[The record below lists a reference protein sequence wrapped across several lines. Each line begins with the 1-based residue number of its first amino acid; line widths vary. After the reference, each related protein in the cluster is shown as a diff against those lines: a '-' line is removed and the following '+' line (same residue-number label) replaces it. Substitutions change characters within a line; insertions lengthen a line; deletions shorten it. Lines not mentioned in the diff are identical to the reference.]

1 MRRRSQHCRT
11 SEDAR
16 AYIEQTRLGLA
27 LPYTGTRLG
36 ATGPVRRL
44 PGLTSDVQAVELVFL
59 LLLLFVVAF
68 GALAR
73 KLQVP
78 YPIVLVI
85 AGGLLGFVPGIP
97 RIALNPDVI
106 FFVILPP
113 LLYSAAW
120 VTSWREFSYN
130 LVSILFLAFGLVTFT
145 VIGIAQGAPWL
156 FSGFDWKL
164 GLVLGAVIAP
174 TDALAATSIANR
186 VGISKRV
193 TDLLEGESLVNDAT
207 GLLALE
213 FGVAMVLGHET
224 PTLAAGTLRLA
235 YLTFAGLAV
244 GLITA
249 WIVDWIERH
258 IDDGPIEIAISI
270 LVPYAAYFTADGL
283 HASGVLAVVVCGLY
297 LSRRSS
303 GFFSPGVRLQAW
315 AVWDALTFI
324 LNGLVFVLI
333 GLQLPYV
340 LAGIQEYSR
349 GTLFLVG
356 ALFSGLV
363 IALRLIWM
371 FPGAYLAHWIR
382 TRFLHQT
389 VTMPSARGV
398 VVVGWTG
405 MRGVIALAAAIALP
419 QTLADGSPFPHRN
432 LIIFLAFC
440 VILVTLVLQGLTLPW
455 LVRILG
461 VTDPPGPNI
470 EEETAR
476 REILQAALAYLEESR
491 QKDDAEF
498 DAMYEDLTGH
508 YRQRLT
514 ALTGNEDAEN
524 GVSPE
529 QHKRLLRISREL
541 LRLERKTAVR
551 LRNEGRINDETLRQ
565 LEKEL
570 DLRETGP
577 SHAA

>member
-1 MRRRSQHCRT
+1 M
-11 SEDAR
+11 
-16 AYIEQTRLGLA
+16 
-27 LPYTGTRLG
+27 TGN
-36 ATGPVRRL
+36 
-44 PGLTSDVQAVELVFL
+44 VQAVELVFL

-130 LVSILFLAFGLVTFT
+130 LVSIALLAFGLVTFT
-145 VIGIAQGAPWL
+145 AIGVAQSAHWL

-164 GLVLGAVIAP
+164 GLVLGAVVAP
-174 TDALAATSIANR
+174 TDAIAAVSIAER
-186 VGISKRV
+186 VGIPKPI
-193 TDLLEGESLVNDAT
+193 TDLIEGESLVNDAT

-213 FGVAMVLGHET
+213 FGIAMVLRNET
-224 PTLAAGTLRLA
+224 PTLAGGIVRLA
-235 YLTFAGLAV
+235 YLTFGGIAV
-244 GLITA
+244 GLMTG
-249 WIVDWIERH
+249 WIVNWIERR

-270 LVPYAAYFTADGL
+270 LTPYAAYLTADRL
-283 HASGVLAVVVCGLY
+283 KASGVLAVVVCGLY

-315 AVWDALTFI
+315 AVWDALDFI

-333 GLQLPYV
+333 GLQLPSV
-340 LAGIQEYSR
+340 LGGIHDYSR
-349 GTLFLVG
+349 GTLFLYG
-356 ALFSGLV
+356 ALFSALV
-363 IALRLIWM
+363 IGLRIVWV
-371 FPGAYLAHWIR
+371 FPGAHVAYWIR
-382 TRFLHQT
+382 TRLLHQKMIKPT
-389 VTMPSARGV
+389 PRGV
-398 VVVGWTG
+398 LLLGWTG

-432 LIIFLAFC
+432 LIVFLAFC
-440 VILVTLVLQGLTLPW
+440 VIFVTLVLQGLTLPW

-461 VTDPPGPNI
+461 IADPKGLNL
-470 EEETAR
+470 EEEAAR
-476 REILQAALAYLEESR
+476 REILETAITYLDEERKRDAKEFAAIY
-491 QKDDAEF
+491 DD
-498 DAMYEDLTGH
+498 LSGH
-508 YRQRLT
+508 YRYRLADIAGKQEDAGNDIDPEHHQRLSR
-514 ALTGNEDAEN
+514 
-524 GVSPE
+524 V
-529 QHKRLLRISREL
+529 SREL
-541 LRLERKTAVR
+541 LQLERRCAVR

-565 LEKEL
+565 LEHEL
-570 DLRETGP
+570 DLREAGP
-577 SHAA
+577 DHPE

>member
-1 MRRRSQHCRT
+1 V
-11 SEDAR
+11 
-16 AYIEQTRLGLA
+16 
-27 LPYTGTRLG
+27 TGN
-36 ATGPVRRL
+36 
-44 PGLTSDVQAVELVFL
+44 VQAVELVFL

-85 AGGLLGFVPGIP
+85 AGALLGFVPGIP
-97 RIALNPDVI
+97 RVALNPDII

-130 LVSILFLAFGLVTFT
+130 MVSILLLAFGLVTFT
-145 VIGIAQGAPWL
+145 VIGVAEGAQWL

-164 GLVLGAVIAP
+164 GLVLGAVVAP
-174 TDALAATSIANR
+174 TDALAATSIAKR
-186 VGISKRV
+186 IGMSKRI

-224 PTLAAGTLRLA
+224 PTLAVSTLRLA

-244 GLITA
+244 GLITG
-249 WIVDWIERH
+249 WIVDRIERR
-258 IDDGPIEIAISI
+258 IDDGPIEIALSI
-270 LVPYAAYFTADGL
+270 LVPYAAYLTADRI
-283 HASGVLAVVVCGLY
+283 HTSGVLAVVACGLY

-315 AVWDALTFI
+315 AVWDALNFI

-340 LAGIQEYSR
+340 LAGIHDYSR
-349 GTLFLVG
+349 STLILYG
-356 ALFSGLV
+356 GLFSALI
-363 IALRLIWM
+363 IALRMIWM

-382 TRFLHQT
+382 TRLLHQT
-389 VTMPSARGV
+389 VTTPPARGIL
-398 VVVGWTG
+398 VVGWTG

-419 QTLADGSPFPHRN
+419 LTLTDGSPFPHRN

-440 VILVTLVLQGLTLPW
+440 VILVTLVLQGLTLPL

-461 VTDPPGPNI
+461 VAEPPGPNV

-476 REILQAALAYLEESR
+476 REILEAALAYLEESR
-491 QKDDAEF
+491 QKDATEF

-514 ALTGNEDAEN
+514 ALAGNEDAEDRI
-524 GVSPE
+524 SPE
-529 QHKRLLRISREL
+529 QHKRLSALI
-541 LRLERKTAVR
+541 
-551 LRNEGRINDETLRQ
+551 
-565 LEKEL
+565 
-570 DLRETGP
+570 P
-577 SHAA
+577 

>member
-1 MRRRSQHCRT
+1 LSVSCGANTQKCSRECPV
-11 SEDAR
+11 R
-16 AYIEQTRLGLA
+16 AEAFAA
-27 LPYTGTRLG
+27 LPRERSRSRL
-36 ATGPVRRL
+36 
-44 PGLTSDVQAVELVFL
+44 
-59 LLLLFVVAF
+59 
-68 GALAR
+68 
-73 KLQVP
+73 
-78 YPIVLVI
+78 
-85 AGGLLGFVPGIP
+85 
-97 RIALNPDVI
+97 
-106 FFVILPP
+106 
-113 LLYSAAW
+113 
-120 VTSWREFSYN
+120 
-130 LVSILFLAFGLVTFT
+130 
-145 VIGIAQGAPWL
+145 
-156 FSGFDWKL
+156 
-164 GLVLGAVIAP
+164 
-174 TDALAATSIANR
+174 
-186 VGISKRV
+186 
-193 TDLLEGESLVNDAT
+193 
-207 GLLALE
+207 
-213 FGVAMVLGHET
+213 H
-224 PTLAAGTLRLA
+224 
-235 YLTFAGLAV
+235 
-244 GLITA
+244 
-249 WIVDWIERH
+249 
-258 IDDGPIEIAISI
+258 AISI

-349 GTLFLVG
+349 GTLFLYG

-389 VTMPSARGV
+389 VTMPSARGI

-461 VTDPPGPNI
+461 VTDPPGPNV